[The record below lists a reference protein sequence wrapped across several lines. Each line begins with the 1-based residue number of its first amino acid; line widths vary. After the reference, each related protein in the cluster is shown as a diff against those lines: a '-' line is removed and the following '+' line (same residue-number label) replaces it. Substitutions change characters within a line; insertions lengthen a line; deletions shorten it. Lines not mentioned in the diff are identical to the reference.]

1 MANREKGTERENLYS
16 EVIQVAVRPA
26 VKKELKIRATIGN
39 KTLSCFLRDKFEK
52 ETAEDYQVE

>member
-26 VKKELKIRATIGN
+26 VKKELKIRAIIEN
-39 KTLSCFLRDKFEK
+39 KTLSSYVRDKFEK
-52 ETAEDYQVE
+52 EISEDYQVE

>member
-26 VKKELKIRATIGN
+26 VKKELKIRAT
-39 KTLSCFLRDKFEK
+39 L
-52 ETAEDYQVE
+52 

>member
-26 VKKELKIRATIGN
+26 VKKELKIRATIEN
-39 KTLSCFLRDKFEK
+39 KTLSCFLREKFEK